1 LACDLRYYYGSTANF
16 ALRLAGLRRIK
27 SMGMPFYFMNFQYL
41 LFLAPALI
49 LAAIAQMWVSWAYSS
64 AQKIHASISGFMAAR
79 RILDAAGL
87 HNIQIEPIPG
97 HLSDHYDPREKVLR
111 LSNDVYY
118 DQSLA
123 AVGIAAH
130 ESGHAIQDAVGYI
143 PLVVR
148 NLAVPA
154 AQFGSGASMFLLML
168 GFIFHITGLI
178 LLGIIAFSAVVI
190 FQLVNL
196 PVEFNASSR
205 AKALLVAEGI
215 VNQYDMGPVNNVLN
229 AAALTYVAATLQSI
243 LQLLYF
249 VLQFT
254 NRRDR

>member
-1 LACDLRYYYGSTANF
+1 
-16 ALRLAGLRRIK
+16 
-27 SMGMPFYFMNFQYL
+27 MGMHWINFQYL
-41 LFLAPALI
+41 LFIAPALL
-49 LAAIAQMWVSWAYSS
+49 LAAIAQMWVSSAYAR
-64 AQKIHASISGFMAAR
+64 AQQVVAKLSGFMAAR

-87 HNIQIEPIPG
+87 RDVQIEPIPG
-97 HLSDHYDPREKVLR
+97 HMSDHYDPREKVLR

-118 DQSLA
+118 NQSLA

-130 ESGHAIQDAVGYI
+130 EAGHAIQDAAGYV
-143 PLVVR
+143 PLAVR

-154 AQFGSGASMFLLML
+154 AQFGSGAAMFLLML
-168 GFIFHITGLI
+168 GFIFQITGLI

-205 AKALLVAEGI
+205 AKTLLISEGI
-215 VNQYDMGPVNNVLN
+215 VNQYEMGPVNNVLN

-243 LQLLYF
+243 LTLLYYIHI
-249 VLQFT
+249 FT
-254 NRRDR
+254 SGRRDR